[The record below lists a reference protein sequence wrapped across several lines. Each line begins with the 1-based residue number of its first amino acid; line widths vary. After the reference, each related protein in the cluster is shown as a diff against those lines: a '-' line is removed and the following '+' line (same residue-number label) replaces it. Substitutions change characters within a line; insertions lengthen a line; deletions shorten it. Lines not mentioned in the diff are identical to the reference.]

1 MKNKNSRTSAVK
13 RVTVNKNSNMY
24 KYMLETRNNEKSFEF
39 LSETENSNTGE
50 NF

>member
-1 MKNKNSRTSAVK
+1 
-13 RVTVNKNSNMY
+13 MY
-24 KYMLETRNNEKSFEF
+24 KYMLQKKKNDEKSFEF